1 MKVQAPFSIVF
12 ENDFFVVLNKSSG
25 IAVIAD
31 RWDDS
36 KDRLDELLNSHYAAL
51 VLKASREL
59 PPAKPPL
66 PYPHRVYVVH
76 RIDRDTSG
84 LVLFAKTPE
93 AHRVLSQA
101 FESRAVTK
109 GYIAVVHGRPS
120 WDTTVCE
127 LALRPDGDRAHRTVI
142 DKGGGKPAL
151 TRFRLLGSVET
162 YSLVEAMPETGRTHQ
177 IRVHLASLGHPIVV
191 DPLYGTAEA
200 VRLSSFKGKWKGDP
214 YLEKPLLN
222 RLGLHAGYIKLPPGL
237 FPDTGTSEGTEFS
250 APLPRD
256 LGALIAQMK
265 KSGDSSLSAT
275 LKDYGL

>member
-1 MKVQAPFSIVF
+1 MKVQAPFSILF
-12 ENDFFVVLNKSSG
+12 ENDFIVVLNKSNG

-36 KDRLDELLNSHYAAL
+36 KDRLDELLNTHYAAL
-51 VLKASREL
+51 VLAASREN
-59 PPAKPPL
+59 PPQKPPL

-84 LVLFAKTPE
+84 LVLFAKTQE

-101 FESRAVTK
+101 FESRSVTK
-109 GYIAVVHGRPS
+109 RYIAVVHGRPS
-120 WDTTVCE
+120 WDETVCE

-162 YSLVEAMPETGRTHQ
+162 YSVVEAMPETGRTHQ

-191 DPLYGTAEA
+191 DPLYGTAEP

-222 RLGLHAGYIKLPPGL
+222 RLGLHASYIQLPPGL
-237 FPDTGTSEGTEFS
+237 GDTEAPEGLEFS

-256 LGALIAQMK
+256 LGALITQMK
-265 KSGDSSLSAT
+265 KSSSPALTAT

>member
-12 ENDFFVVLNKSSG
+12 ENEFFAVLNKSSS

-51 VLKASREL
+51 VLAASREL
-59 PPAKPPL
+59 PPQKPPL

-84 LVLFAKTPE
+84 LVLFAKTQE
-93 AHRVLSQA
+93 AHRLLSQA
-101 FESRAVTK
+101 FESRSVTK
-109 GYIAVVHGRPS
+109 RYIAVVHGRPS
-120 WDTTVCE
+120 WDETVCE

-142 DKGGGKPAL
+142 DKGAGKPAL

-162 YSLVEAMPETGRTHQ
+162 YSVVEAMPETGRTHQ

-191 DPLYGTAEA
+191 DPLYGTAEP
-200 VRLSSFKGKWKGDP
+200 VSLSSFKGKWRGDP

-222 RLGLHAGYIKLPPGL
+222 RLGLHASYIQLPPGL
-237 FPDTGTSEGTEFS
+237 FPGTGSPERLEFS

-256 LGALIAQMK
+256 LGALITQMIK
-265 KSGDSSLSAT
+265 LSSPSQNAT